1 MVVEEKKRITLKH
14 RSSTVTDGVERAPHR
29 SLFKAAG
36 FSDEDLSKPLIAVA
50 NSWNEIVPGH
60 IHLNELA
67 RHVKEGVRASG
78 GTPME
83 FNTIAIDDGIA
94 MGHEGM
100 KASLI
105 SREVIA
111 DSVELMVMAHR
122 FDALVLIASC
132 DKIEPGMLMAAA
144 RLNIP
149 SIFINGGPMLTG
161 ELGGR
166 MLSLGD
172 VFEAVGAY
180 FSGKITLDD
189 LRLIENAACPGA
201 GSCAGLYTANTMA
214 ILGEALGMSLPGS
227 STIPAIDARRR
238 MAAEAT
244 GEALM
249 RLLENGIKPRD
260 IMTYEAFENAIAVDA
275 AMGGSTNAVLHL
287 LAIANEAGVK
297 LTLEDFD
304 RIYSR
309 TPYIADLLPGGKHAV
324 WQLDRVGGLPLVLRR
339 LSRRGLIN
347 QRTLTVTGETLEEN
361 LKRQWPWM
369 MPINEGEQN
378 IVKSLESPILQTGG
392 VAILRG
398 NLAPEG
404 AVVKVAGV
412 SRLRHDGVAR
422 VFDDEES
429 AFKAVTGGEI
439 KAGDV
444 VVIRYVGPRGAPGM
458 PEMLSV
464 TSAIVGAGLRDGV
477 SLITDGRFSGATR
490 GLMVGHVAPEAAMG
504 GPIAA
509 LRDGDHITID
519 AVNKV
524 LNVKLSD
531 EEISNRLRDWAPP
544 RPRYLSGAL
553 ARYSRLVTSASRGAV
568 LSVD

>member
-1 MVVEEKKRITLKH
+1 MVIEEKKRITLKH
-14 RSSTVTDGVERAPHR
+14 RSSAVTDGVERAPHR

-83 FNTIAIDDGIA
+83 FNTIAVDDGIA

-100 KASLI
+100 KASLV

-111 DSVELMVMAHR
+111 DSVELMVMAHG
-122 FDALVLIASC
+122 FDALILIASC

-180 FSGKITLDD
+180 FSGKITLND

-238 MAAEAT
+238 IVAEAS

-249 RLLENGIKPRD
+249 RLLENGIRPRD

-287 LAIANEAGVK
+287 LAIANEAGIK
-297 LTLEDFD
+297 LTLDDFD

-309 TPYIADLLPGGKHAV
+309 TPYIADLLPGGKYAV

-347 QRTLTVTGETLEEN
+347 QKTLTVTGETLEDN
-361 LKRQWPWM
+361 LRKQWPWM

-378 IVKSLESPILQTGG
+378 IVKNLETPILQTGG

-398 NLAPEG
+398 NIAPEG

-422 VFDDEES
+422 VFNDEET

-439 KAGDV
+439 KSGDV

-464 TSAIVGAGLRDGV
+464 TSAIVGAGLRDEV

-490 GLMVGHVAPEAAMG
+490 GLMVGHVAPEAAVG

-531 EEISNRLRDWAPP
+531 EELSNRLRDWTPP

-568 LSVD
+568 LGG

>member
-1 MVVEEKKRITLKH
+1 MQNIEIKH
-14 RSSTVTDGVERAPHR
+14 RSKVVTEGVARAPHR

-36 FSDEDLSKPLIAVA
+36 FSDEDLAKPLIAIA

-67 RHVKEGVRASG
+67 VHVKAGIKEGG

-111 DSVELMVMAHR
+111 DSVELMVMAHG
-122 FDALVLIASC
+122 FDAVALLASC

-149 SIFINGGPMLTG
+149 AIFINGGPMLTG
-161 ELGGR
+161 SLGDR

-180 FSGKITLDD
+180 FSGKITAED

-214 ILGEALGMSLPGS
+214 ILAEAMGMSLPGS
-227 STIPAIDARRR
+227 STIPAVDARRR
-238 MAAEAT
+238 AVAEAS
-244 GEALM
+244 GQALM
-249 RLLENGIKPRD
+249 KLLEAGIRPRD
-260 IMTYEAFENAIAVDA
+260 IMTYDAFRNAIAIDA

-297 LTLEDFD
+297 LSLDDFD
-304 RIYSR
+304 EVYSK
-309 TPYIADLLPGGKHAV
+309 TPYIADLLPGGRYAV
-324 WQLDRVGGLPLVLRR
+324 WQLDRIGGLPLVLRK
-339 LSRRGLIN
+339 LGRRGLIELDA
-347 QRTLTVTGETLEEN
+347 LTVTGKSIGEN
-361 LKRQWPWM
+361 LDGKWPWLL
-369 MPINEGEQN
+369 PLIDRGD
-378 IVKSLESPILQTGG
+378 IVKDLESPILSTGG

-412 SRLRHDGVAR
+412 KKLRHEGPAR
-422 VFDDEES
+422 VFNDEES
-429 AFKAVTGGEI
+429 AFNAVTQGKI
-439 KAGDV
+439 KPGDV

-458 PEMLSV
+458 PEMLAV
-464 TSAIVGAGLRDGV
+464 TSAIVGAGLRDEV
-477 SLITDGRFSGATR
+477 SLVTDGRFSGATR
-490 GLMVGHVAPEAAMG
+490 GLMVGHVAPEAVIG

-509 LRDGDHITID
+509 LSDGDMITID
-519 AVNKV
+519 AINKS
-524 LNVKLSD
+524 LSVALS
-531 EEISNRLRDWAPP
+531 EAEIKARLRDWSPP
-544 RPRYLSGAL
+544 EPKYTSGAL
-553 ARYSRLVTSASRGAV
+553 SRYARLATSAARGAV
-568 LSVD
+568 LT